1 MIWIYSCCWLYC
13 LYISCVTF
21 SRGKKKTQN
30 QPKGK
35 KHKTMS
41 RKKRK
46 YYFSRDNDETVAAA
60 VGNWFCKNFHVD
72 SFLPSRRK
80 KKSRQ
85 KSQPKC
91 RHQLKKPKSQS
102 TSNTPFHFTCDVR
115 RQYNEVLTDSQRRHN
130 NKRKNRVQ
138 H

>member
-1 MIWIYSCCWLYC
+1 MTRPLLLLSGIDFVRIFTW
-13 LYISCVTF
+13 TRF
-21 SRGKKKTQN
+21 F
-30 QPKGK
+30 PPEE
-35 KHKTMS
+35 
-41 RKKRK
+41 KKRA
-46 YYFSRDNDETVAAA
+46 D
-60 VGNWFCKNFHVD
+60 
-72 SFLPSRRK
+72 K
-80 KKSRQ
+80 KE
-85 KSQPKC
+85 PKC